1 VKEIIAIIR
10 MNKVN
15 VTKKALADIGVCGLH
30 AIKVMGRG
38 KMQVDFSVLDGLG
51 AREEIGGILADGLAK
66 GSRLIPKRLLT
77 ILVNDGDVNEVL
89 NTIIKVNKEG
99 NKGDGKI
106 FVAPVLDV
114 VRVRTG
120 ERGEEAI

>member
-1 VKEIIAIIR
+1 MKEIIAIVR

-15 VTKKALADIGVCGLH
+15 ETKKALADIGICSLH

-38 KMQVDFSVLDGLG
+38 KMQVNFSVLDSLG
-51 AREEIGGILADGLAK
+51 VQEEIGGIIADGLAK

-77 ILVNDGDVNEVL
+77 ILVQDGEVNKVVE
-89 NTIIKVNKEG
+89 TIIKVNKGG

-106 FVAPVLDV
+106 FIAPVIDA

-120 ERGEEAI
+120 ERGKEAI

>member
-1 VKEIIAIIR
+1 MKEIIAIIR

-15 VTKKALADIGVCGLH
+15 ITKKALADNGVCGLH
-30 AIKVMGRG
+30 AMKVMGRG
-38 KMQVDFSVLDGLG
+38 KIHVDLSVLDDLG
-51 AREEIGGILADGLAK
+51 AHEEIVGIVADGLAK

-77 ILVNDGDVNEVL
+77 ILAPDEDAEKIVH
-89 NTIIKVNKEG
+89 TIIKVNQEG

-106 FVAPVLDV
+106 FILPVLDAA
-114 VRVRTG
+114 RVRTG

>member
-1 VKEIIAIIR
+1 MKEIIAIVR

-15 VTKKALADIGVCGLH
+15 ETKKALADIGICSLH

-38 KMQVDFSVLDGLG
+38 KMQVNFSVLDSLG
-51 AREEIGGILADGLAK
+51 VQEEIGGIIADGLAK

-77 ILVNDGDVNEVL
+77 ILVQDGEVNKVVD
-89 NTIIKVNKEG
+89 TIIKVNKGG

-106 FVAPVLDV
+106 FIAPVIDA

-120 ERGEEAI
+120 ERGKEAI

>member
-1 VKEIIAIIR
+1 MKEIIAIIR

-15 VTKKALADIGVCGLH
+15 VTKKALSDIGVCGLH

>member
-1 VKEIIAIIR
+1 MKEIIAIIR